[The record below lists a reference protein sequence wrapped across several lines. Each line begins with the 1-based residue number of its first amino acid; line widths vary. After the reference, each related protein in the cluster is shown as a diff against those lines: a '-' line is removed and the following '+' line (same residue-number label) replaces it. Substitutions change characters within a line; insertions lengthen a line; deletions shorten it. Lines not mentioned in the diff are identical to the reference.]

1 LWIPIYI
8 FTDTFKRPTR
18 YLTDTFK
25 RPTRYLTDTFK
36 RPYGYLQET
45 SMAFYENLND
55 FFENHNLIKTIVNKG
70 ASINSLHSKIIKDY
84 KDKMKGSEEY
94 FEDKVLASFNEYAE
108 EHFKEAVGIAA
119 DAADASDRADASD
132 GYDDICNNII
142 FIYYRSVV
150 ELNEYYSGIYRKQRF
165 ML

>member
-1 LWIPIYI
+1 
-8 FTDTFKRPTR
+8 
-18 YLTDTFK
+18 
-25 RPTRYLTDTFK
+25 
-36 RPYGYLQET
+36 
-45 SMAFYENLND
+45 MAFYENLND

-108 EHFKEAVGIAA
+108 EHFKEAVGSTA
-119 DAADASDRADASD
+119 DASSAADASDRADASSAADASD

>member
-1 LWIPIYI
+1 
-8 FTDTFKRPTR
+8 
-18 YLTDTFK
+18 
-25 RPTRYLTDTFK
+25 
-36 RPYGYLQET
+36 
-45 SMAFYENLND
+45 MAFYENLND
-55 FFENHNLIKTIVNKG
+55 FFENHQSIKTIINTG

-108 EHFKEAVGIAA
+108 EHFKEAVGS
-119 DAADASDRADASD
+119 AADASSAAYASDASD
-132 GYDDICNNII
+132 ASDASSAAYGYDDICNNII